1 MEYAI
6 GAGLALAVGIFAATV
21 GFDRDRAFYP
31 TVVLVVASYY
41 ELFAAMAG
49 SASALKLASLGVA
62 AFVVAAVVA
71 FRKSL
76 WIAVAALTA
85 HGVFDL
91 SHGAIIANPGVPSWW
106 PMFCSAY
113 DLTAAGFLA
122 VKLLL
127 DRRPPREAR
136 IRL

>member
-49 SASALKLASLGVA
+49 STSALKLESLGVA

-76 WIAVAALTA
+76 WVAVAALAA

-91 SHGAIIANPGVPSWW
+91 SHAAIVANPGVPSWW

-127 DRRPPREAR
+127 DRRPALPPQT
-136 IRL
+136 